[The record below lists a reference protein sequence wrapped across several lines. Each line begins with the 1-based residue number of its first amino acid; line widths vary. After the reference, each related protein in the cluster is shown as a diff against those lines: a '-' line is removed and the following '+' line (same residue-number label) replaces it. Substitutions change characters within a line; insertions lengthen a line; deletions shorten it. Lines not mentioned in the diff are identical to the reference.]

1 MSQERLDQIATTLWA
16 DIYETDFGG
25 RDRGAFRISR
35 RQLADRLGGQDL
47 DPIATLSLKA
57 AAAETGLIMVEL
69 GNGFACVELRA
80 LDALRRVPNS
90 VLREAFAARDD
101 DLDDRDEARDD
112 EEDDD
117 EDEAENEEDDEL

>member
-25 RDRGAFRISR
+25 RDRGAFCISR

-101 DLDDRDEARDD
+101 DLDDRDEARD
-112 EEDDD
+112 EED
-117 EDEAENEEDDEL
+117 EDEDEEEDEEDDEL